1 MRSYSLL
8 QRSYNMKVVIFS
20 ESQTIQEL
28 GKEYGIRVL
37 PDVELFF
44 TIVFTVDQTST
55 TSLFSPPSFSPWRER
70 SVPPFTGM

>member
-20 ESQTIQEL
+20 ESKTVQEL

-44 TIVFTVDQTST
+44 TIVFTVD
-55 TSLFSPPSFSPWRER
+55 
-70 SVPPFTGM
+70 

>member
-28 GKEYGIRVL
+28 GKVYGIRLL
-37 PDVELFF
+37 PDVEFFF
-44 TIVFTVDQTST
+44 TIVFTVD
-55 TSLFSPPSFSPWRER
+55 
-70 SVPPFTGM
+70 

>member
-8 QRSYNMKVVIFS
+8 QRSYNMKVIIFS
-20 ESQTIQEL
+20 ESEAIQEL

-44 TIVFTVDQTST
+44 IIVSIV
-55 TSLFSPPSFSPWRER
+55 
-70 SVPPFTGM
+70 G